1 MRGKIVVATL
11 LVAVLLL
18 ASACRPGRAPA
29 SAPPPSAERGR
40 CPVEGG
46 TLTIG
51 MESEADLLDPHAS
64 SGWVT
69 HRVIYQ
75 INESLV
81 AENLTRAD
89 APYPPLVPGLATSW
103 DVSPDGLVYT
113 FHLREGVRF
122 HDGTSFDAQ
131 AVKVNIDRMFR
142 RGSPFFSARAAATT
156 YYLWKD
162 LDRVEVI
169 DPLTLR
175 LTFRRPFAEFPR
187 VLTQFAEGSAGLI
200 SPTALRR
207 WGNEGIADHPV
218 GTGPFRFVERVR
230 GDRIVLE
237 RNPDYWGP
245 RPCLDRLIFRP
256 LPDPA
261 SRVNAL
267 QTGEVDLIFVPPPD
281 KVDSLRSAGFVSL
294 QGPAPH
300 NWFLFLNT
308 RDPHFQD
315 LRVRQ
320 AIAMA
325 IDKEGLARELLK
337 NTARA
342 AHSLQAPA
350 NSSYD
355 PTFRGLPHDLERARE
370 LLAEAGW
377 ADSDG
382 DGVVEKDGERFHFV
396 FQTSVDGSG
405 QLTPVPIARWIQRDL
420 RKIGVDVAVET
431 YEWITYIGVW
441 ASGIKPEI
449 GMNQISWGMTS
460 NYWLDMMVN
469 SRWQAPNGLNTNY
482 YANPEVDR
490 LLDQALSEQDD
501 LKRAAL
507 YRQANALVMADA
519 WHIPIVNDLAPL
531 VISPKVKGFVHAPQ
545 EWYDLR
551 SVWIEESAGD

>member
-1 MRGKIVVATL
+1 MSSKSLVGSL
-11 LVAVLLL
+11 LVAVVFL
-18 ASACRPGRAPA
+18 AAGCRPGVTPTSAPA
-29 SAPPPSAERGR
+29 SPTKRGR
-40 CPVEGG
+40 CPVTGG
-46 TLTIG
+46 SLVIG
-51 MESEADLLDPHAS
+51 MESEADVLDPHAS

-75 INESLV
+75 IYESLV
-81 AENLTRAD
+81 AEDLTQANV
-89 APYPPLVPGLATSW
+89 PYPPLVPGLAESW

-113 FHLREGVRF
+113 LHLRDGVRF
-122 HDGTSFDAQ
+122 HDGTPFDAE
-131 AVKVNIDRMFR
+131 AVKINIDRMFR
-142 RGSPFFSARAAATT
+142 RDAPFFSARAAATT

-169 DPLTLR
+169 GPLAVR
-175 LTFRRPFAEFPR
+175 LVFQRPFAEFPR
-187 VLTQFAEGSAGLI
+187 MQAQYAQGSTGMI
-200 SPTALRR
+200 SPTALQR

-237 RNPDYWGP
+237 RNTDYWGP
-245 RPCLDRLIFRP
+245 ESCLDRLIFRP

-267 QTGEVDLIFVPPPD
+267 QTGETDLIFVPPPD
-281 KVDSLRSAGFVSL
+281 RIDLLKSAGFVYL

-308 RDPHFQD
+308 RDPRFQD
-315 LRVRQ
+315 IRVRQ

-337 NTARA
+337 GTAKA
-342 AHSLQAPA
+342 AHNLQAPA

-355 PTFRGLPHDLERARE
+355 RNFRGLPHDLERAKA

-382 DGVVEKDGERFHFV
+382 DGVVEKDGKPFHFV

-420 RKIGVDVAVET
+420 RKIGIDVAVET

-441 ASGIKPEI
+441 TGGIKPEI

-460 NYWLDMMVN
+460 SYWLDMMVN

-482 YANPEVDR
+482 YTNPEVDR

-501 LKRAAL
+501 AKRAAL
-507 YRQANALVMADA
+507 YRQANVVVMADA

-531 VISPKVKGFVHAPQ
+531 VMSPKVNDFIHAPQ

-551 SVWIEESAGD
+551 GVWIEK

>member
-1 MRGKIVVATL
+1 MSSKAVVGLLAVFVL
-11 LVAVLLL
+11 LVPGCRSGAV
-18 ASACRPGRAPA
+18 SVPA
-29 SAPPPSAERGR
+29 SPSSTESKR

-46 TLTIG
+46 TLLIG
-51 MESEADLLDPHAS
+51 MESEADILDPHTS

-75 INESLV
+75 IYESLV
-81 AENLTRAD
+81 AEDLTRAD
-89 APYPPLVPGLATSW
+89 VPYPPLVPGLAESW

-113 FHLREGVRF
+113 FHLRGGVHF
-122 HDGTSFDAQ
+122 HDGTLFDAE

-142 RGSPFFSARAAATT
+142 RDSPFFSARAAATM

-169 DPLTLR
+169 DPLTVR
-175 LTFRRPFAEFPR
+175 FVFQRPFAEFPR
-187 VLTQFAEGSAGLI
+187 MLTQYAQGSAGMI
-200 SPTALRR
+200 SPVALQR
-207 WGNEGIADHPV
+207 WGDEGIADHPT

-237 RNPDYWGP
+237 RNPDYWGAL
-245 RPCLDRLIFRP
+245 PCLDRLIFRP

-281 KVDSLRSAGFVSL
+281 KIEQLKLAGFAYL
-294 QGPAPH
+294 QGSVPH

-308 RDPHFQD
+308 RDPRFQD

-337 NTARA
+337 GAAKA

-350 NSSYD
+350 NPSYD
-355 PTFRGLPHDLERARE
+355 PGFRGLPYGPERAKA
-370 LLAEAGW
+370 LLTEAGW

-382 DGVVEKDGERFHFV
+382 DGVVEKDGKPFHFV

-420 RKIGVDVAVET
+420 RRIGIDVAVET
-431 YEWITYIGVW
+431 YEWITYIGIW
-441 ASGIKPEI
+441 SSGIKPEI

-490 LLDQALSEQDD
+490 LLDRALSEQDD
-501 LKRAAL
+501 AKRAAL
-507 YRQANALVMADA
+507 YRQTNAVVMADA

-531 VISPKVKGFVHAPQ
+531 VMNSKVKGFTHAPQ

-551 SVWIEESAGD
+551 SVWVEK